1 MKSLEEDITELSIGK
16 CPPMYHGGLKKIV
29 QPILVPLLRHADQPE
44 RRELYGTKLGKG
56 SNHARWRYSC
66 NFNEVGMLL
75 PSCKS
80 CKKAV
85 MKFCTERQ
93 GTYEVGRCDKCSN
106 WEFLNNDHLLRW
118 KLHKYYPTDMVPE
131 SGYLTPMEL
140 TTDWLKFSAR
150 LTHNQVSRNVWN
162 STTANQYLS
171 HCCISTKL
179 ADKIIDHALNIRLYN
194 EMEEAN
200 DPILSVMKS
209 DKAKHPEKYYPASL
223 PPLWYS
229 FQPMHTYLD
238 TPMHLFSGIVKAVI
252 KLSFRALKE
261 TNKLDSY
268 LKIIRGCKN
277 INTISSMNIPWFPL
291 MVIVSENFPGMASN
305 NHLATGRYLKLMGL
319 LLNNVKQKA
328 PIQFPPNNT
337 QRTWNKNLNIEWLR
351 LRDLDTHG
359 SAEKV
364 RERVS
369 TYMMSNKCP
378 PISKITNVSI
388 QDIQRMYAST
398 NNALSHLMTKFSN
411 DTHAEVTYQHVKR
424 FLNDVEHVDSQL
436 RESKEKP
443 VWVQKYNLLCLLNC
457 KEDMLRYGPP
467 RCRWEGDSS
476 GEKHTGY
483 KRWI

>member
-1 MKSLEEDITELSIGK
+1 MSSYVPWRLG
-16 CPPMYHGGLKKIV
+16 KIV
-29 QPILVPLLRHADQPE
+29 QPILVPLFRHADQPE
-44 RRELYGTKLGKG
+44 RRELYRTKLGKG

-118 KLHKYYPTDMVPE
+118 KPHKYYPTDMVPE

-223 PPLWYS
+223 NPLWYS
-229 FQPMHTYLD
+229 F
-238 TPMHLFSGIVKAVI
+238 
-252 KLSFRALKE
+252 
-261 TNKLDSY
+261 
-268 LKIIRGCKN
+268 
-277 INTISSMNIPWFPL
+277 
-291 MVIVSENFPGMASN
+291 
-305 NHLATGRYLKLMGL
+305 
-319 LLNNVKQKA
+319 
-328 PIQFPPNNT
+328 
-337 QRTWNKNLNIEWLR
+337 
-351 LRDLDTHG
+351 
-359 SAEKV
+359 
-364 RERVS
+364 
-369 TYMMSNKCP
+369 
-378 PISKITNVSI
+378 
-388 QDIQRMYAST
+388 
-398 NNALSHLMTKFSN
+398 
-411 DTHAEVTYQHVKR
+411 
-424 FLNDVEHVDSQL
+424 
-436 RESKEKP
+436 
-443 VWVQKYNLLCLLNC
+443 
-457 KEDMLRYGPP
+457 
-467 RCRWEGDSS
+467 
-476 GEKHTGY
+476 
-483 KRWI
+483 